1 MENVVTWAGQAGVA
15 AESGQVSP
23 KRTALG
29 YYPVSWKH
37 PFSER
42 DRPLDYDVCV
52 IGGAGHV
59 GLPLSVAFAAKGKR
73 VIIYDTNEDALAT
86 ISSGRMP
93 FMEASCE
100 GVLQNT
106 IQKTLFTSGDPT
118 SISGAKFVVVIVGTP
133 VDEHLNPMHEQLWR
147 FFNEIGAHLR
157 DGQIVILRSTV
168 YPGTTSNIRRRLKK
182 KLPGIEVC
190 FACERILEGKAM
202 EELYKLPQII
212 AGEDSQAVAEVT
224 ELFRNLTA
232 EIIVTGCI
240 EAELTKLFNN
250 SWRYIQ
256 FATANQF
263 YMISEM
269 YGANFYEIYSA
280 MTHNYP
286 RAANFPRPG
295 FAAGPCLFKDTMQ
308 LNAFASNNFH
318 IGSSAMLINEG
329 LPNFLVN
336 RLKLSHDLNEMT
348 VGILGMAFKGESD
361 DPRESLS
368 YKLRKILL
376 TEANE
381 VLCSDEYIR
390 DERFVPAEE
399 LIRRSDVVMIA
410 APHKTYKSLDYSGK
424 ILVDVWNHVGSAGG
438 GVKPV

>member
-1 MENVVTWAGQAGVA
+1 MN
-15 AESGQVSP
+15 S
-23 KRTALG
+23 
-29 YYPVSWKH
+29 
-37 PFSER
+37 
-42 DRPLDYDVCV
+42 DVCV

-73 VIIYDTNEDALAT
+73 VVIYDTNQEALAT
-86 ISSGRMP
+86 ISAGKMP
-93 FMEASCE
+93 FMETSCE
-100 GVLQNT
+100 AMLQST
-106 IQKTLFTSGDPT
+106 VQKTLFTSSDRQ
-118 SISGAKFVVVIVGTP
+118 SISSAKFVVVIVGTP

-147 FFNEIGAHLR
+147 FFDEIGQYLR
-157 DGQIVILRSTV
+157 NDQIVILRSTV
-168 YPGTTSNIRRRLKK
+168 YPGTTSSIRRRLKK

-212 AGEDSQAVAEVT
+212 AGENSQTVGEVAD
-224 ELFRNLTA
+224 LFRSLTP

-269 YGANFYEIYSA
+269 YGADFYEIYSA
-280 MTHNYP
+280 MTQNYP

-308 LNAFASNNFH
+308 LNAFANNNFH

-329 LPNFLVN
+329 LPNFLVSQ
-336 RLKLSHDLNEMT
+336 LKQSYDLCELT

-368 YKLRKILL
+368 YKLRKVLL

-381 VLCSDEYIR
+381 VLCSDEFIH
-390 DERFVPAEE
+390 DKRFIPAEE
-399 LIRRSDVVMIA
+399 LIRRSDVVMIG
-410 APHKTYKSLDYSGK
+410 APHKIYKTLDYSGK
-424 ILVDVWNHVGSAGG
+424 ILVDVWNHVESSGK

>member
-1 MENVVTWAGQAGVA
+1 
-15 AESGQVSP
+15 
-23 KRTALG
+23 
-29 YYPVSWKH
+29 
-37 PFSER
+37 
-42 DRPLDYDVCV
+42 
-52 IGGAGHV
+52 
-59 GLPLSVAFAAKGKR
+59 
-73 VIIYDTNEDALAT
+73 
-86 ISSGRMP
+86 
-93 FMEASCE
+93 
-100 GVLQNT
+100 
-106 IQKTLFTSGDPT
+106 
-118 SISGAKFVVVIVGTP
+118 VGTP

-147 FFNEIGAHLR
+147 FFDEIGQHLR
-157 DGQIVILRSTV
+157 GDQIVILRSTV
-168 YPGTTSNIRRRLKK
+168 YPGTTSSIRRRLKK

-212 AGEDSQAVAEVT
+212 AGENTLAVEEVAG
-224 ELFRNLTA
+224 LFRNLTP

-308 LNAFASNNFH
+308 LNAFANNNFH

-329 LPNFLVN
+329 LPNFLVS
-336 RLKLSHDLNEMT
+336 RLKLSHDLSEMT

-361 DPRESLS
+361 DARESLS

-376 TEANE
+376 TEASE
-381 VLCSDEYIR
+381 VLCSDEYIC
-390 DERFVPAEE
+390 DARFVPAEE
-399 LIRRSDVVMIA
+399 LIRRADVVMIG
-410 APHKTYKSLDYSGK
+410 APHKAYKALDYSGK
-424 ILVDVWNHVGSAGG
+424 VLVDVWNLAGSTGK
-438 GVKPV
+438 GVKPA

>member
-1 MENVVTWAGQAGVA
+1 M
-15 AESGQVSP
+15 
-23 KRTALG
+23 
-29 YYPVSWKH
+29 
-37 PFSER
+37 
-42 DRPLDYDVCV
+42 CV

-73 VIIYDTNEDALAT
+73 VMIYDTNQEAVAA
-86 ISSGRMP
+86 ISAGKMP

-100 GVLQNT
+100 PMLQQT
-106 IQKTLFTSGDPT
+106 IHKTLFTSDEA
-118 SISGAKFVVVIVGTP
+118 SSVSGAKFVVVIVGTP

-147 FFNEIGAHLR
+147 FFDGIAEHLR
-157 DGQIVILRSTV
+157 EDQIVILRSTV
-168 YPGTTSNIRRRLKK
+168 YPGTTSSIRRRLKK

-202 EELYKLPQII
+202 EELSKLPQII
-212 AGEDSQAVAEVT
+212 AGENAPAVEAVAE
-224 ELFRNLTA
+224 LFRSLTL

-263 YMISEM
+263 YMIAEM
-269 YGANFYEIYSA
+269 YGADFYEIYSA

-308 LNAFASNNFH
+308 LNAFANNNFH

-329 LPNFLVN
+329 LPNFLVSQ
-336 RLKLSHDLNEMT
+336 LKLSHDLDAMT

-361 DPRESLS
+361 DSRESLS

-390 DERFVPAEE
+390 DERFVAAED
-399 LIRRSDVVMIA
+399 LIRRSDVVMIG
-410 APHKTYKSLDYSGK
+410 APHKVYKTLDYSGK
-424 ILVDVWNHVGSAGG
+424 ILVDVWDHVGVASQH
-438 GVKPV
+438 